1 VSLFILSHDFSFFLF
16 RFIVI
21 FTAEMFMKMFA
32 LRHHYFAEPWNLF
45 DFVVVLLS
53 LAGLFLSDLI
63 EKYFVSP
70 TLLRVVRVAK
80 VGRVLRLIKG
90 AKGIRTLLFS
100 LIMSM
105 PALLNICLLLFLVM
119 FIFAVF
125 GMSLFKNVQ
134 IRGGFNDVHNFKTFF
149 KTFILLFQM
158 ATSAGWDGT
167 LNAIFDDTDCKL
179 PDTEIGETGDCGKF
193 AAGVAY
199 MIAYLTLSFL
209 IIVNM
214 YIAVILENY
223 SQATEDVQ
231 EGITDEDYDLFY
243 EIWQE
248 FDPDGTQYIDYKGL
262 SEFLD
267 VLEPPLQIPRPN
279 KFKIIHMDIP
289 IVKWTNPENGEIME
303 DKVFCSDILDAL
315 TQDFFARKGNPIEE
329 PPHVEEIK
337 VTTFADRPGYERTS
351 SSLWKQREEYCAS
364 LIQKAWKVHKN
375 RATGA
380 TMSKAEEP
388 VTSDDDG
395 NEQNGR
401 HLNEFRGA
409 I

>member
-1 VSLFILSHDFSFFLF
+1 MMCDHYDQNAAWTFALDNLNLS
-16 RFIVI
+16 FIVI
-21 FTAEMFMKMFA
+21 FTSEMLLKMFA

-100 LIMSM
+100 LVMAF
-105 PALLNICLLLFLVM
+105 PALVNICLLLFLVM

-125 GMSLFKNVQ
+125 GMSLFKNVK
-134 IRGGFNDVHNFKTFF
+134 IRPGFDDVHNFQTFGKTF
-149 KTFILLFQM
+149 TLLFQVFTAIYYRDRFTHTKFHFQM
-158 ATSAGWDGT
+158 CTSAGWAEALTAITADGECDSG
-167 LNAIFDDTDCKL
+167 NSDV
-179 PDTEIGETGDCGKF
+179 GNSGNCGNYM
-193 AAGVAY
+193 AGVTF
-199 MIAYLTLSFL
+199 MISYLVLSFL

-248 FDPDGTQYIDYKGL
+248 FDPDGTQYMAYKSL
-262 SEFLD
+262 AEFVD
-267 VLEPPLQIPRPN
+267 VLEPPLQIPKPN

-289 IVKWTNPENGEIME
+289 IVQYTDPNSGEVM
-303 DKVFCSDILDAL
+303 DNMVFCTDILDAL

-337 VTTFADRPGYERTS
+337 VAYITYYR
-351 SSLWKQREEYCAS
+351 
-364 LIQKAWKVHKN
+364 IQYSPLTK
-375 RATGA
+375 
-380 TMSKAEEP
+380 
-388 VTSDDDG
+388 
-395 NEQNGR
+395 
-401 HLNEFRGA
+401 
-409 I
+409 